1 MVYGFILT
9 SLVFSRGLSFKD
21 YLRKVELEVKGRSFE
36 AFKELISGFLDFSAE
51 HVVALDSLADFG
63 PHVDLLRAERN
74 GSGALAQ
81 DAGLI

>member
-1 MVYGFILT
+1 MVYGFLIT
-9 SLVFSRGLSFKD
+9 SFFFSRGLRFKD
-21 YLRKVELEVKGRSFE
+21 YLRKKELEGKVRSFE

-63 PHVDLLRAERN
+63 PHVDLLSAERH
-74 GSGALAQ
+74 GSGSLAQ